1 MHRLSGS
8 LVLGFHGCDK
18 ATADRVLSGKPFLK
32 SQNDYDWLGDG
43 VYFWEANPH
52 RGLEFVREKM
62 KREKRR
68 RAVTIVG
75 SVIDLGLC
83 LDLTTTAGIEQIR
96 SSYLSLREVFEA
108 LGLQMPENARRMNRL
123 DCAVINNLHQ
133 LRQGQGAEAIQTV
146 RGVFIEGDPAY
157 EGAGFFAKT
166 HIQLAVRDLRC
177 IKGVFRVPPHVM
189 DAA

>member
-1 MHRLSGS
+1 MHRLTGS
-8 LVLGFHGCDK
+8 LVLGFHGCEK
-18 ATADRVLSGKPFLK
+18 AAADRVLSGKPFLK

-43 VYFWEANPH
+43 VYFNPL

-62 KREKRR
+62 RREKRR

-75 SVIDLGLC
+75 AVIDLGLC

-108 LGLQMPENARRMNRL
+108 LGLEMPENARRMNRL

-157 EGAGFFAKT
+157 QGAGFFAKT